1 MKLLLI
7 EDDPF
12 LSDLYKDQLER
23 AGHTVVQAFEPAE
36 GLAAMAELKPDLTI
50 LDLIMPKFSGMEL
63 LRQTKEDRNLKEAKV
78 VVLSNIKDEKIIQE
92 AKALGAA
99 GYIIKT
105 SVTPD
110 QICEEIK
117 KYL

>member
-1 MKLLLI
+1 MKLLFI

-23 AGHTVVQAFEPAE
+23 AGNTVVQAFEPSE
-36 GLAAMAELKPDLTI
+36 GLKIISDEKPDLVI
-50 LDLIMPKFSGMEL
+50 LDLIMPKFSGMEI
-63 LRQTKEDRNLKEAKV
+63 LRQIKSDPRLKETKV
-78 VVLSNIKDEKIIQE
+78 VVFSNIRDEKIIQE
-92 AKALGAA
+92 ARGLGAA

-105 SVTPD
+105 TVTPD
-110 QICEEIK
+110 QIFEEIK